1 MPLLLKGY
9 SSDNGRYMKSPETL
23 APQPAYYDSLT
34 GLPNRSLFFDRLSQ
48 ALTFAR
54 RNKQAL
60 AILFVSLDNLKLIN
74 DTLGQRIGDMLLKA
88 IAKTIRDCIRSSDTI
103 ARPGRNEFMI
113 LLPEV
118 AAAEDAAVVARK
130 ILQLMESPFFVGRH
144 DLFLSA
150 SIGLSVYPNDAG
162 KAVDMIRHAYTAL
175 QRARTTG
182 GNTYMFYSQEM
193 NTRAFNRMKMENGLR
208 FALRRGEFFLHYQ
221 PQINLR
227 TGMMSGMEAL
237 VRWNKPGVG
246 IVYPCDFIHLMEET
260 GLIIELGE
268 WALREACAQNR
279 KWQQDGL
286 RPVRVSV
293 NLSPRQFFR
302 HDVAA
307 TITRVL
313 EETELEPAYLEL
325 ELTENVFMRNTE
337 SVIETLTKIR
347 DMGVHLSL
355 DDFGTGFSSLSY
367 LKHLPIDRLKIVA
380 PFISPGTLS
389 PSETAIARAIVT
401 MAQGLSVGVIAE
413 GVEKA
418 EDLEFIYS
426 LKCDEVQGHIFSHA
440 ISAEEMTN
448 ALTYEKHF
456 SPTWQNSFGH
466 SP

>member
-1 MPLLLKGY
+1 
-9 SSDNGRYMKSPETL
+9 MKSPEAL
-23 APQPAYYDSLT
+23 APEPAYYDSLT
-34 GLPNRSLFFDRLSQ
+34 GLPNRALFFDRLSQ
-48 ALTFAR
+48 ALTYAR

-60 AILFVSLDNLKLIN
+60 AILFVSLENLKLIN
-74 DTLGQRIGDMLLKA
+74 DTLGQNVGDLLLRA
-88 IAKTIRDCIRSSDTI
+88 VAKSISECLRGSDTV
-103 ARPGRNEFMI
+103 ARPGRNEFML

-150 SIGLSVYPNDAG
+150 GIGISVYPNDADN
-162 KAVDMIRHAYTAL
+162 AVDLIKNAYTAL

-182 GNTYMFYSQEM
+182 SNTYLFYSQEM
-193 NTRAFNRMKMENGLR
+193 NTRAFNRMQMENGLR
-208 FALRRGEFFLHYQ
+208 YALRREEFFLHYQ

-227 TGMMSGMEAL
+227 TGMISGMEAL

-246 IVYPCDFIHLMEET
+246 IVYPCDFIHLLEET

-268 WALREACAQNR
+268 WALREACTQNR
-279 KWQQDGL
+279 KWQQAGL
-286 RPVRVSV
+286 RPVRISV

-307 TITRVL
+307 TISRVL
-313 EETELEPAYLEL
+313 EETALEPAYLEL

-337 SVIETLTKIR
+337 SVIEALTKIR

-367 LKHLPIDRLKIVA
+367 LKHLPINRLKIVA
-380 PFISPGTLS
+380 PFISPGALS
-389 PSETAIARAIVT
+389 ASETAIARAIVS

-413 GVEKA
+413 GVEQV

-426 LKCDEVQGHIFSHA
+426 LKCDEVQGYIFSNA
-440 ISAEEMTN
+440 ISAEEMTT
-448 ALTYEKHF
+448 ALARGKHF
-456 SPTWQNSFGH
+456 SPTWQTSFIR
-466 SP
+466 SA